1 MWRKR
6 LLSLP
11 RRSKVNDI
19 VARAIIHRRYGLP
32 SMACISLGKLVDHD
46 VSDSL
51 LLNDAVKLFLE
62 AVNFPSTHYRDR
74 SRASR
79 AILPSSE

>member
-1 MWRKR
+1 VKRRKC

-19 VARAIIHRRYGLP
+19 AARTIIHGAMVYHPWHAFP
-32 SMACISLGKLVDHD
+32 SGGRLVDHG

-62 AVNFPSTHYRDR
+62 AVNFPSY
-74 SRASR
+74 
-79 AILPSSE
+79 LSE